1 MLNEYIRA
9 VALGLL
15 QALTEFLP
23 ISSSGHLVLAPRLLG
38 ESASSLTFDVG
49 LHVGT
54 LAAVLVYFWR
64 DWMRIA
70 LALIE
75 DLPRR
80 GLRIAAWSEASRL
93 GLWIVLA
100 TLPAVLVGA
109 LFKSTIEEW
118 FRSSTSVALSLLFFS
133 GVIWLTDR
141 FGMQELDERD
151 VTARRS
157 LIIGAAQAIALIP
170 GTSRSGSSIA
180 AARWLGFERGAAA
193 RFSFMLSAPAVAG
206 AATLTIG
213 GALKDGDAVA
223 WGPMVVGAITAALA
237 GLLVIRVLLVYVQSR
252 SLDVFIAY
260 RVALACVVLA
270 AVALGWL

>member
-170 GTSRSGSSIA
+170 GTSRSGITIS
-180 AARWLGFERGAAA
+180 AARALGFDRTSAA

-206 AATLTIG
+206 AAVLTMGEAIAG
-213 GALKDGDAVA
+213 GEVIA
-223 WGPMVVGAITAALA
+223 WGPLLVGALVAALA
-237 GLLVIRVLLVYVQSR
+237 GMLVIRALLRFIQTR
-252 SLDVFIAY
+252 SLNAFVWY
-260 RVALACVVLA
+260 RVVV
-270 AVALGWL
+270 AVAVLGAVAAGWI